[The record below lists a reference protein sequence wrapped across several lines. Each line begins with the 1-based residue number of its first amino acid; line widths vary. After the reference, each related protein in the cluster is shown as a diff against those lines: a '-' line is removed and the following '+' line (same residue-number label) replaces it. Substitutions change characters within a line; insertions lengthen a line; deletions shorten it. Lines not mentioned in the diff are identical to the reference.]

1 MPKLI
6 KSKIYLLMISV
17 KFYRNNIMIIMTV
30 LIIILNKLLKNG
42 VVINVMS
49 IFKIY
54 RLFNLNKLYNYAKF

>member
-1 MPKLI
+1 
-6 KSKIYLLMISV
+6 
-17 KFYRNNIMIIMTV
+17 MIIMTV